1 VPHEKFDLSRLERL
15 NDESRF
21 KALDP
26 RVLWAALDTPA
37 PDVIVEIGA
46 GTGLFASRFAAMA
59 PQATVY
65 AVDMEPE
72 MVAWMSDNRP
82 EVATGAL
89 IPLLSSETAVPLP
102 DGCADVVM
110 MLNVHHELAKPDT
123 TYAQAARLLRS
134 GGRILVAD
142 WSPEAVQERPPVHVR
157 ATAAQLAAALTG
169 SGFKDVIVHEGLPSH
184 CLVTASQA

>member
-1 VPHEKFDLSRLERL
+1 MPHEKFDLSRLERL

-82 EVATGAL
+82 EVATGR
-89 IPLLSSETAVPLP
+89 SSL
-102 DGCADVVM
+102 
-110 MLNVHHELAKPDT
+110 
-123 TYAQAARLLRS
+123 YSRRRRL
-134 GGRILVAD
+134 
-142 WSPEAVQERPPVHVR
+142 
-157 ATAAQLAAALTG
+157 
-169 SGFKDVIVHEGLPSH
+169 SH
-184 CLVTASQA
+184 CPTGVRTWS